1 MICGAEAEVAKLKQR
16 NEASGPLFKIK
27 DDPRCTRV
35 GRFIRRTSL
44 DELPQLINVLG
55 GDMSLVGP
63 RPALPS
69 EVAQYQEWHLKRL
82 EILPGLTGLWQVKWA
97 Q

>member
-1 MICGAEAEVAKLKQR
+1 MIRV
-16 NEASGPLFKIK
+16 
-27 DDPRCTRV
+27 CTRV
-35 GRFIRRTSL
+35 GRCIRRMSL
-44 DELPQLINVLG
+44 DELPQLINVLR

-82 EILPGLTGLWQVKWA
+82 EILPGLTGLWQVSGRSDISFDEMVLLDIYYGENWFSGD
-97 Q
+97 